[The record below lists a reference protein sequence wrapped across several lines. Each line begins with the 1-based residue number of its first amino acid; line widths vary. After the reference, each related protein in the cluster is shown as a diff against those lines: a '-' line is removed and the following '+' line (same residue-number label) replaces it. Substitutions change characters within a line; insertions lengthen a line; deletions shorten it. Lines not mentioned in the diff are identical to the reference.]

1 MPLHTR
7 HSFFNQPEA
16 AGRFPEKR
24 ESMKKSS
31 RIDMPQIFISILAA
45 VSIAIIL
52 FIFIFVFYKSMPVF
66 QASGL
71 GYITQGGFDAQIHE
85 AFFTTGTENMLTFGM
100 LGLIAGTLSTT
111 LFALLI
117 AAFLGIGAAITICE
131 YTNSVVSKFLTA
143 VIRLLA
149 SVPSVVFG
157 LIGLITVV
165 PFVEKT
171 FINVDMQ
178 IAYLDRFQMTGQN
191 MLSAIIVL
199 AFMIVPMVVSL
210 STDAIRAVP
219 NTYRETGYAF
229 GMKKFRVIFK
239 IVLPNAR
246 SGIIAGVILAA
257 GRGIGEAIA
266 LSMVCG
272 GLGILPTASMGFVN
286 FLAPTLPLAAAIVNK
301 SEAMGSFAVESALF
315 SCGATL
321 LVIGAILSI
330 GAKMVEKRMRKLAGY
345 DD

>member
-1 MPLHTR
+1 
-7 HSFFNQPEA
+7 
-16 AGRFPEKR
+16 
-24 ESMKKSS
+24 MKKIS
-31 RIDMPQIFISILAA
+31 RFDIPHIIITVLAA

-52 FIFIFVFYKSMPVF
+52 FIFIFVFYKSAPVF

-71 GYITQGGFDAQIHE
+71 GYITKGGFDTQLYE
-85 AFFTTGTENMLTFGM
+85 AFYSPADNPLLAFGM
-100 LGLIAGTLSTT
+100 LGLILGTLSTT
-111 LFALLI
+111 LFALFI

-131 YTNSVVSKFLTA
+131 YTNSAVSKFLIA
-143 VIRLLA
+143 VVRLLA

-165 PFVEKT
+165 AFIEKA
-171 FINVDMQ
+171 FITVDMQ

-191 MLSAIIVL
+191 LLSAILVL

-219 NTYRETGYAF
+219 DTYRETGYAF

-272 GLGILPTASMGFVN
+272 GIGIIPAGSLGLIN
-286 FLAPTLPLAAAIVNK
+286 FLAPTLPLAAAIINK
-301 SEAMGSFAVESALF
+301 SEAMGSLAVDSALF

-321 LVIGAILSI
+321 LVIGAILSV
-330 GAKMVEKRMRKLAGY
+330 GAKLVEKQMRKLAGY
-345 DD
+345 DG